1 MNGIAIVYL
10 EQFAPIAFGVVFLA
24 TAMSINYRRGRLRI
38 TCESKTRPYA
48 SSESG
53 KIVTYGV
60 KSMPVHASEL
70 GSGNPI
76 EAAYHA
82 VGSGDGIV
90 MWHGYIGRGEIR
102 RGAFIRNAYDR
113 LLSDGLLRGNPSD
126 KAVAELAF
134 ASYGLIDAQE
144 LRKLA
149 KYLKIRKAEKIEI
162 FDLDDGLRLV
172 EVIESYAR
180 LSGLL
185 LAYAIDGRLSAW
197 RGVFD

>member
-1 MNGIAIVYL
+1 
-10 EQFAPIAFGVVFLA
+10 
-24 TAMSINYRRGRLRI
+24 
-38 TCESKTRPYA
+38 
-48 SSESG
+48 
-53 KIVTYGV
+53 
-60 KSMPVHASEL
+60 
-70 GSGNPI
+70 
-76 EAAYHA
+76 
-82 VGSGDGIV
+82 
-90 MWHGYIGRGEIR
+90 
-102 RGAFIRNAYDR
+102 
-113 LLSDGLLRGNPSD
+113 LSDGLLRGNPSD

-162 FDLDDGLRLV
+162 FGLDDGLRLV